1 MRNYKSIRIP
11 ASSGAFFL
19 HIFWNLYSRGW
30 MGYQARQEEKL
41 KTNFCWKESFC

>member
-1 MRNYKSIRIP
+1 
-11 ASSGAFFL
+11 
-19 HIFWNLYSRGW
+19 